1 MMHQGQAI
9 LDQSGAEKKSLA
21 VEDIMGV
28 FNEISVEC
36 GN

>member
-1 MMHQGQAI
+1 MHQGQAI
-9 LDQSGAEKKSLA
+9 LDQSGTEKKSLA